1 MLTAEGHLLVA
12 LAIGEGQGMKP
23 LLSEGKW
30 VACHSTQFVS
40 QFIYKI
46 SFSDLVFFK
55 FSACSL
61 ISLSLV
67 CLVGLSRFEIGVL
80 NNLGF

>member
-1 MLTAEGHLLVA
+1 MLIAEGHLLVA
-12 LAIGEGQGMKP
+12 LAVGDGRGMKP

-46 SFSDLVFFK
+46 ILSDLVFFK

-67 CLVGLSRFEIGVL
+67 YLVGLSRFEIGVL
-80 NNLGF
+80 NSLGF

>member
-1 MLTAEGHLLVA
+1 MLTAEGHLLLA
-12 LAIGEGQGMKP
+12 LAVGEGRGTKH

-30 VACHSTQFVS
+30 VTCHSTQFVS

-46 SFSDLVFFK
+46 SLSDFVFFK

-67 CLVGLSRFEIGVL
+67 YLVGLSQFEIGFL
-80 NNLGF
+80 NSLGF

>member
-1 MLTAEGHLLVA
+1 MLIAEGHLLVA
-12 LAIGEGQGMKP
+12 LAVGDGRGKKP

-46 SFSDLVFFK
+46 ILSDLVFFK

-67 CLVGLSRFEIGVL
+67 YLVGLSRFEIGVL
-80 NNLGF
+80 NSLGF